1 MSIEQGSAN
10 KIKEIDIKTIKEF
23 SIGHAQNEMGL
34 TGCTVILCNFKEGDN
49 EFVSSIDVR
58 GGLPGTRNSDAMNP
72 NNAPACCDAIVLSG
86 GSYFG
91 LSAASGVE
99 MYLEERGVGKEV
111 RGIKIPTVVQAIIF
125 DLAVGDSGCRPDA
138 EMGYQ
143 ACLNADMQL
152 VWSDGNT
159 GAGIGASV
167 GKLVGMDRAMKGGLG
182 TYCMQIGDLYVGAII
197 VVNAVGDV
205 VDPETG
211 EIIAGALAENKK
223 EFINSEK
230 MILESFHDAKIDF
243 GNTTIGVVMT
253 NAKISKAEAMKVSSL
268 AQNGLAR
275 AIKPAHSMQDGDTIF
290 TVASGNVEADL
301 LMLQV
306 MTIKV
311 VERAI
316 MKAVKAAEGKKGLI
330 GYNDLK

>member
-1 MSIEQGSAN
+1 MSIEQASAN

-34 TGCTVILCNFKEGDN
+34 TGCTVILCNFKEGDD

-152 VWSDGNT
+152 AWSDGNT

-167 GKLVGMDRAMKGGLG
+167 GKLVGMNRAMKGGLG

-275 AIKPAHSMQDGDTIF
+275 TIKPAHSMQDGDTIF
-290 TVASGNVEADL
+290 TVASGDVEADL
-301 LMLQV
+301 LMLQI
-306 MTIKV
+306 MTVKV